1 MSFTRLTA
9 LPAAAAA
16 LCAVSALVAAAPA
29 ATLNGQAAGHGA
41 AAPGQV
47 AAGPSAA
54 AGRAA
59 AHTRAFAASTW
70 PNFDVSARQGNE
82 AENTIAVNPA
92 DPLNVVAMTCLNGR
106 VNWEGLFLGVS
117 FDGGVTWARRLF
129 ATGAAV
135 GHTCDERLVWDRY
148 GNLWMTHLEATG
160 SVFVGLSTD
169 GGLRFRKVTDI
180 LPLSSSGQHVGDR
193 PYVSVGPH
201 SVWVSYT
208 NVLSEPQARVEASG
222 AKVTGLGKFGAFSPP
237 EGVPTR
243 HGHGDFGGLAVGPH
257 GQVLVIYEN
266 LASQRRSRIYT
277 ALDPDGLGP
286 KGFGRPRLLARTHV
300 NATFHIPAQP
310 GSITTDASLAWDTGG
325 GRYHGRVYAV
335 WTQAPL
341 HSSNTNVMV
350 QHSRDNGNTW
360 TPAVRLNDDHTLN
373 SQFFPAIAVDQATG
387 DVAASWYDCRNDRGQ
402 GGPGD
407 PDGIPNNDTQTWATY
422 SANGGVTFT
431 PNFRVSKG
439 TTSARDAGSF
449 FGDYTQA
456 AFQSHLFY
464 PAWTDNSDSTGTN
477 PDGRLHQ
484 TDLYAARVPI
494 P

>member
-1 MSFTRLTA
+1 MLFRRLTA

-16 LCAVSALVAAAPA
+16 LCAVSGLVAAAPA
-29 ATLNGQAAGHGA
+29 AASNGL
-41 AAPGQV
+41 
-47 AAGPSAA
+47 AAGPGAA

-59 AHTRAFAASTW
+59 GHARAFPAPVP
-70 PNFDVSARQGNE
+70 PNFDVSARPGNE

-106 VNWEGLFLGVS
+106 TNWEGLFLGVS
-117 FDGGVTWARRLF
+117 FDGGLTWARRLF
-129 ATGAAV
+129 ATGTAV
-135 GHTCDERLVWDRY
+135 GHTCDERLAWDRY
-148 GNLWMTHLEATG
+148 GNLWMTHLEAAG
-160 SVFVGLSTD
+160 PVFVGLSTD
-169 GGLRFRKVTDI
+169 GGLRFRKVADI
-180 LPLSSSGQHVGDR
+180 LPPAPFGQHVADR
-193 PYVSVGPH
+193 PSVSVGPH

-222 AKVTGLGKFGAFSPP
+222 AKVTGLGKFGPFSPP
-237 EGVPTR
+237 EGVPAR
-243 HGHGDFGGLAVGPH
+243 HGHGDFGGIAVGPH

-266 LASQRRSRIYT
+266 VASQRRSRLYT

-300 NATFHIPAQP
+300 NATFHIPVQR
-310 GSITTDASLAWDTGG
+310 ITTDASLAWDTSG
-325 GRYHGRVYAV
+325 GRYHGQVYAT

-341 HSSNTNVMV
+341 HSSNTNIMI

-360 TPAVRLNDDHTLN
+360 TKPVKLNDDHTAN

-422 SANGGVTFT
+422 STNGGATFT
-431 PNFRVSKG
+431 PDFRVSKG
-439 TTSARDAGSF
+439 TSSAKEAGSF
-449 FGDYTQA
+449 FGDYTQV

-477 PDGRLHQ
+477 PDGKLHQ
-484 TDLYAARVPI
+484 TDLYTARVPI